1 MAPCNVPLVINMKEP
16 LRLEPLF
23 PDRHSGE
30 PLVLQLTRKLRLAIE
45 AGALPP
51 GTKVQG
57 TRELARRLGLGRNTV
72 AIAFEQLI
80 AEGYLEARVGSG
92 TFVARPMLS
101 QPSKTQVT
109 RTAKPT
115 QADRIASLRSSFNIA
130 AGSGPLRPGMPA
142 LDLFPLRV
150 WKRCARR
157 ALSVYDGDLG
167 YTPASGL
174 RSLREAIALHVGQF
188 RGISARAEQVI
199 VVEGAQAALHLACTV
214 LATLDGTV
222 VLEDP
227 CYALAKATFEL
238 HALHAIPVSVDD
250 DGICTDR
257 LPSKAQL
264 AFVTPTHQFPLGGTL
279 PLTRRLE
286 LIAWAAKRN
295 AYILEDDYDSEFTSR
310 IRPLPALQS
319 LDRNDR
325 VIYIGS
331 FSKTLAPGIRAGYLI
346 VPHHLA
352 DTFRAARATSSL
364 GLSMHLQ
371 ETLSLFIREGHFAR
385 HLRRMHAAYEERRQV
400 LCDALEPLCRDSFKL
415 GPLGVGLHIAL
426 VARKPFPDQDLCLL
440 SDGQRLVTLSTL
452 CLRRRDCFGF
462 VLGFTNG
469 TGEQIRRAA
478 MQIVREMSGAGSA
491 MRARLSPRKD

>member
-1 MAPCNVPLVINMKEP
+1 MAPCNVPLVVNMKEP
-16 LRLEPLF
+16 LWLEPLF
-23 PDRHSGE
+23 PDRQSSE
-30 PLVLQLTRKLRLAIE
+30 PLVLQLTRKLRSAIE
-45 AGALPP
+45 TGALPQ
-51 GTKVQG
+51 GTKMQG

-72 AIAFEQLI
+72 AIVFEQLV
-80 AEGYLEARVGSG
+80 AEGYLESRVGSG
-92 TFVARPMLS
+92 TFVARSMLPQS
-101 QPSKTQVT
+101 SKTQVS
-109 RTAKPT
+109 RNAKSA
-115 QADRIASLRSSFNIA
+115 QAVRIASLRSSFSTA

-150 WKRCARR
+150 WKSCARR
-157 ALSVYDGDLG
+157 ALSAYDGDLG

-188 RGISARAEQVI
+188 RGISARPEQVI
-199 VVEGAQAALHLACTV
+199 GVEGAQAALHLACTV
-214 LATLDGTV
+214 LATVNGIV

-238 HALHAIPVSVDD
+238 HELRARPVPVDH
-250 DGICTDR
+250 DGIRTDR
-257 LPSKAQL
+257 LPNRAQV

-286 LIAWAAKRN
+286 LIAWAEQRN

-319 LDRNDR
+319 LDRNGR

-346 VPHHLA
+346 VPPHLA

-364 GLSMHLQ
+364 GLSVQLQ

-400 LCDALEPLCRDSFKL
+400 LCDGLQPLCRDAFQL

-426 VARKPFPDQDLCLL
+426 IAHKPFPDQDLRLI
-440 SDGQRLVTLSTL
+440 SDGQRLVALSAL
-452 CLRRRDCFGF
+452 CVKRRDCFGF

-469 TGEQIRRAA
+469 TSEQIQRAA
-478 MQIVREMSGAGSA
+478 TQVAREMSP
-491 MRARLSPRKD
+491 LSGRR